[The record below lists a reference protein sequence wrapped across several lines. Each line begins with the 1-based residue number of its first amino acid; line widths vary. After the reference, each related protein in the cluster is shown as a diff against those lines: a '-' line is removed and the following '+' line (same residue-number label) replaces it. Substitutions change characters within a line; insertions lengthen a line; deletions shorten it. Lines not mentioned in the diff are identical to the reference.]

1 MFKRLFATET
11 KEIKF
16 GIELTILFSLLF
28 LIGAPWLII
37 ELLDLMEV
45 TLLRVGVIIFDL
57 ALLYLLYLSIVRI
70 DSISDNRHRL
80 RAKQG
85 LIKYKYSPQKYHY
98 KDILLW
104 YEKID
109 IPDKLYVL
117 TESEER
123 FILEVDFELVGRK
136 EELDEKIMMIDDEE
150 FNNIKDIEKKLFVLG
165 IIDNDNMITIESLS
179 DNNDPK
185 LFKNVLTYLDMKNYP
200 KSYLEF

>member
-1 MFKRLFATET
+1 M
-11 KEIKF
+11 
-16 GIELTILFSLLF
+16 
-28 LIGAPWLII
+28 
-37 ELLDLMEV
+37 
-45 TLLRVGVIIFDL
+45 LRVGVIIFDL

-117 TESEER
+117 TESEEDL
-123 FILEVDFELVGRK
+123 FWKLIL
-136 EELDEKIMMIDDEE
+136 
-150 FNNIKDIEKKLFVLG
+150 N
-165 IIDNDNMITIESLS
+165 
-179 DNNDPK
+179 
-185 LFKNVLTYLDMKNYP
+185 
-200 KSYLEF
+200 

>member
-123 FILEVDFELVGRK
+123 FILEVDFELDGRK

-150 FNNIKDIEKKLFVLG
+150 FNNIKDIEKKLFELG

-185 LFKNVLTYLDMKNYP
+185 LFKNVLTYLDMKKYP